1 MRLKNAES
9 QRGVAHLRSSAFSES
24 APKRP
29 PPPPQANSSTTT
41 SSSATIPIPSYE
53 TSYKHVKNGNHSS
66 SSTNGNYTTSNMNY
80 TNTATIHSHS
90 AAGSAAYKGK
100 SVEREHLDVQR
111 EPATSHAWSTRSS
124 ATTHLSSRPKIS
136 EEENY
141 YSFEEEDG
149 DDERGYDDE
158 DAAYQEIPYKSIGN
172 ERNDD
177 LSLVHR
183 IKPGPKRFKRL
194 ESDPNFDGVEPNSKI
209 YLR

>member
-29 PPPPQANSSTTT
+29 PQASRT
-41 SSSATIPIPSYE
+41 SSSTLPIPSYE
-53 TSYKHVKNGNHSS
+53 ASYKHVKSGNHSS
-66 SSTNGNYTTSNMNY
+66 MNDIYTTSIMNY

-90 AAGSAAYKGK
+90 AAAAYKGK
-100 SVEREHLDVQR
+100 SVERGPPDSQR

-124 ATTHLSSRPKIS
+124 ATINIKSKTKNS
-136 EEENY
+136 EEDY

-149 DDERGYDDE
+149 DDERAYMEAERYDDE
-158 DAAYQEIPYKSIGN
+158 EAAYQEIPYRSIGN